1 MFDPF
6 SHYFSCTI
14 FLGLWI
20 EFFFF
25 IIVCNLLFLL
35 LVFLCFAASSSVCRV
50 KLGFNFGNSSS
61 GPFHS

>member
-20 EFFFF
+20 EFFFS
-25 IIVCNLLFLL
+25 LLSVIFSFCCWFFYVLL
-35 LVFLCFAASSSVCRV
+35 LLPQSVV
-50 KLGFNFGNSSS
+50 
-61 GPFHS
+61 